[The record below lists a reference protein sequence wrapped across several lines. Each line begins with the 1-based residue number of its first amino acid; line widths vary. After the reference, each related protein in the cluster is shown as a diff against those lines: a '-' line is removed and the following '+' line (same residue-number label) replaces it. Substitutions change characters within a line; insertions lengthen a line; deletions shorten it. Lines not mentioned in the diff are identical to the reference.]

1 MCYMEVKI
9 AVRVFLALEKVSFY
23 IFFSLVYISI
33 KNESFFWRG
42 HPTENESFFW
52 RGHPTENESFFW
64 RGHPTENEYHSS
76 GGVIPLKMN
85 LIS

>member
-1 MCYMEVKI
+1 MEVKI

-42 HPTENESFFW
+42 HPTENE
-52 RGHPTENESFFW
+52 
-64 RGHPTENEYHSS
+64 YHSS

-85 LIS
+85 LISWPFLAEMYMSL

>member
-52 RGHPTENESFFW
+52 RGHPTENE
-64 RGHPTENEYHSS
+64 YHSS

-85 LIS
+85 LISWPFLAEMYMSL

>member
-1 MCYMEVKI
+1 MEVKI

-52 RGHPTENESFFW
+52 RGHPTENE
-64 RGHPTENEYHSS
+64 YHSS

-85 LIS
+85 LISWPFLAGMYMSL

>member
-52 RGHPTENESFFW
+52 RGHPTENE
-64 RGHPTENEYHSS
+64 YHSS